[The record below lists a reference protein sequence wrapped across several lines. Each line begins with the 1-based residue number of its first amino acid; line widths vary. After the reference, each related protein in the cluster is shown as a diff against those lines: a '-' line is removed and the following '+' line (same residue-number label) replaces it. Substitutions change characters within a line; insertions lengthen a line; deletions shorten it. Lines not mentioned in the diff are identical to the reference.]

1 LALASFGSTG
11 ASPTANRG
19 QENSASKDPTMA
31 YAREQLRQDPQYEA
45 FLYAPL
51 GEDHQG
57 LSVTVLSMLARL
69 GVDPWTEAADLS
81 KLPRRAAQQRLEAL
95 IGKFHDVSTQVSDRS
110 RMVSVLLALLPGRAT
125 TASSPQD
132 GTSAKL
138 TLPPQGSAFYW
149 IIAAVLFIGWIAML
163 AQGQ

>member
-1 LALASFGSTG
+1 
-11 ASPTANRG
+11 
-19 QENSASKDPTMA
+19 MA
-31 YAREQLRQDPQYEA
+31 YAPEQLRQDPQYEA

-95 IGKFHDVSTQVSDRS
+95 IGKFRDVSTQVSDRG
-110 RMVSVLLALLPGRAT
+110 RIALKLLAFLPKPAKST
-125 TASSPQD
+125 SSD
-132 GTSAKL
+132 SESAAPKL
-138 TLPPQGSAFYW
+138 VIPLRKPWFPWVVAAALIFIW
-149 IIAAVLFIGWIAML
+149 ITML

>member
-1 LALASFGSTG
+1 
-11 ASPTANRG
+11 
-19 QENSASKDPTMA
+19 MA
-31 YAREQLRQDPQYEA
+31 YAPEQLGQDPQYEA

-95 IGKFHDVSTQVSDRS
+95 IGKFHDVSTQVSDRG
-110 RMVSVLLALLPGRAT
+110 RIALKLLAFLPKQAKS
-125 TASSPQD
+125 ASSD
-132 GTSAKL
+132 SESAIPKL
-138 TLPPQGSAFYW
+138 VIPLQKSWFPWVVAAALIFIW
-149 IIAAVLFIGWIAML
+149 ITML